1 MELILLNKNNMQ
13 NITTQNN
20 NNNSIASTSLKYSSN
35 WKIGEKIFNCGIL
48 SSGFLIII
56 IVAGILVTLILSSF
70 PSIKEFGL
78 SFITAKTWDPVF
90 NRFGALPFITGTLI
104 TSFLALTISIP
115 FSIAISI
122 LLGEYFKRGI
132 FSGFIKSMTELL
144 AGVPSV
150 IYGFWGIFFLVPIV
164 RAFEIK
170 IGVDGYGIGIFSSSI
185 ILAIMIIPFSASVGR
200 EIIELVPND
209 LKEAAYAMGATRYEV
224 IKKIILPYA
233 KSGIFAGI
241 ILSLGRALGE
251 TMAVTMLIG
260 NFNKMP
266 KSIFAPGNT
275 MASVI
280 ANEFSESTFELYTSS
295 LIEIGVLL
303 FIVSTIINLIGKYV
317 IKKFAVPGMNK

>member
-1 MELILLNKNNMQ
+1 MELTLS
-13 NITTQNN
+13 NN
-20 NNNSIASTSLKYSSN
+20 NKITISSNSIKYSDN
-35 WKIGEKIFNCGIL
+35 WKLGENIFNSVLTGSGIMIIMIVI
-48 SSGFLIII
+48 GIFL
-56 IVAGILVTLILSSF
+56 TLILSSL
-70 PSIKEFGL
+70 PSIKQFGIN
-78 SFITAKTWDPVF
+78 FVTGTTWDPVF
-90 NRFGALPFITGTLI
+90 ERFGALPFIAGTLI
-104 TSFLALTISIP
+104 TSFLALLISIP

-150 IYGFWGIFFLVPIV
+150 IFGFWGIFFLVPIV
-164 RAFEIK
+164 REFEK
-170 IGVDGYGIGIFSSSI
+170 ILGITAYGIGIFSSSI

-200 EIIELVPND
+200 EVIELVPSD
-209 LKEAAYAMGATRYEV
+209 IKEAAYAMGATRYEV
-224 IKKIILPYA
+224 IKKIVLPYA

-266 KSIFAPGNT
+266 TSIFAPANT

-303 FIVSTIINLIGKYV
+303 FIVSTVINLIGKWV
-317 IKKFAVPGMNK
+317 IKRMVVR